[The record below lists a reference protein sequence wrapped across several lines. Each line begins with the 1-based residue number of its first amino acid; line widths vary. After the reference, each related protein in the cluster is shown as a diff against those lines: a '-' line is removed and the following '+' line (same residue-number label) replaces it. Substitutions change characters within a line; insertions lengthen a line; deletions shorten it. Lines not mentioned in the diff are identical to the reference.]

1 MQTKYL
7 RERIMIDLDT
17 EICVC
22 NSMSVEDIAKCIKEN
37 NLTTLQEVIDNQV
50 CPIGDKCE
58 ACHDEGFNND
68 GLNIPLVLS
77 MVKKNSI

>member
-1 MQTKYL
+1 MV
-7 RERIMIDLDT
+7 DLDT

-22 NSMSVEDIAKCIKEN
+22 NSVTLEEMATCIKEN
-37 NLTTLQEVIDNQV
+37 KLTTLQEVLDNQE

-68 GLNIPLVLS
+68 GLNIPMVLS
-77 MVKKNSI
+77 MVKKGSI